1 MASPGGSKDA
11 VPFPQARYD
20 PDAEKRQKR
29 QRLSDEGLKYD
40 PKHGGSQHASM
51 LSVGG
56 SRGVGSSSQQVVVTL
71 TVAIEDYDDPIEE
84 AIERARDA
92 AMRNE
97 HIDDILIEECKEEA
111 LDKLY
116 STNEN
121 LSSRVYKRFY
131 RCPFCPARMCRRWTL
146 PVLLEHARAY
156 GVPGRR
162 DVKPTGEHQALEE
175 YILYA

>member
-40 PKHGGSQHASM
+40 PKHG
-51 LSVGG
+51 
-56 SRGVGSSSQQVVVTL
+56 
-71 TVAIEDYDDPIEE
+71 VAIEDYDDPIEE